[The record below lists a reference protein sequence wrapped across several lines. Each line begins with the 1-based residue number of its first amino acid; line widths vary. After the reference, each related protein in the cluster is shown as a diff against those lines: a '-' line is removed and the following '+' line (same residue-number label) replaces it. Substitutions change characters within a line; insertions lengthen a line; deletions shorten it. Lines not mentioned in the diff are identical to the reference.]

1 MGTTARLYYTDG
13 IAGLDQRMCALVDGL
28 EGSWSRFVEDSE
40 VSRLNKAAGTPM
52 VVGPRTLLL
61 VERALQASRLT
72 RGWFDPTL
80 LHELTR
86 AGYDR
91 PFADLTPPGLGPLVL
106 TVDRRA
112 DPGEAVRLHE
122 WDAVASRV
130 LVDHDT
136 ATVTLPGDAAF
147 DPGGIGKGL
156 AADLLVQAAT
166 DGGATAVLVD
176 LGGDIAT
183 AGRAPVGG
191 WQVEIEN
198 PFDRSESIA
207 TAHLPWGAIATSS
220 RSRRRWR
227 GPDGS
232 ERHHLIDPTTGEPST
247 SDVAAATVIAGECW
261 LAESVAKAAVLAGLE
276 TGLDLVG
283 SLGLHALLVDADGTL
298 HATPGMNGF
307 LS

>member
-13 IAGLDQRMCALVDGL
+13 IAGLDERLLALLDAL
-28 EGSWSRFVEDSE
+28 EQSWSRFIDSSE
-40 VSRLNKAAGTPM
+40 ISALNAAAGAPM
-52 VVGPRTLLL
+52 QVGPRTLLL

-80 LHELTR
+80 LYQLKR

-91 PFADLTPPGLGPLVL
+91 PFAELAPSGLGPLVL

-112 DPGEAVRLHE
+112 DPADAIRIHE

-130 LVDHDT
+130 VVDHT
-136 ATVTLPGDAAF
+136 AATVTVPGDAAF

-156 AADLLVQAAT
+156 AADLLAQTAME
-166 DGGATAVLVD
+166 GGANAVLVD

-183 AGRAPVGG
+183 AGQAPVGG
-191 WQVEIEN
+191 WLVEIEN
-198 PFDRSESIA
+198 PFDRSDSIA
-207 TAHLPWGAIATSS
+207 AARLPWGAIATSS
-220 RSRRRWR
+220 RSRRRWTA
-227 GPDGS
+227 PDGT

-276 TGLDLVG
+276 TGLDIVE
-283 SLGLHALLVDADGTL
+283 SLGLHAVLVDADGTL